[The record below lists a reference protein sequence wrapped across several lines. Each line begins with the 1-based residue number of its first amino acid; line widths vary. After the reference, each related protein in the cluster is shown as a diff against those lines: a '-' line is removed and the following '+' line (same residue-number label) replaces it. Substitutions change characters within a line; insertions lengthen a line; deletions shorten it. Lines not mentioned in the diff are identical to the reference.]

1 MKSPQIANGYT
12 PIANELLEALVLYK
26 LTQAEYKVVMA
37 VIRRTYGY
45 HKKMDA
51 IGNSR
56 IALMTGLE
64 RNHVGKVVRQLIKKQ
79 ILLCNCEGYKNSLGL
94 NKNYAEWGQVKSG
107 DVDTPVDDQ
116 SGDMDTLVQN
126 LSGDLHTLVVGICAP
141 QFDDKSG
148 DVDTPPINKVKESIK
163 KELPPHGNSNKN
175 GSDEIE
181 FCGGGELGIGLEKNK
196 SSNSIGSLIYPK
208 SMSLAEQQ
216 YANEIVKS
224 CGQNAQEVVDV
235 LAAALKNGKVQTSS
249 LNLLSGL
256 VRRFNSNNFDPAPGY
271 IIKINREK
279 IQLAAQSIVINKPRD
294 KEKNKARMEQF
305 RTETRLR

>member
-126 LSGDLHTLVVGICAP
+126 LSGDLHTLVVGMCAP
-141 QFDDKSG
+141 QFGDKSG
-148 DVDTPPINKVKESIK
+148 DVDTPPINIVKESIK
-163 KELPPHGNSNKN
+163 KTLLPLSESNTIATDN
-175 GSDEIE
+175 LDFS
-181 FCGGGELGIGLEKNK
+181 GGGVLGNGLEKSK
-196 SSNSIGSLIYPK
+196 SSNSTGSLIYPK
-208 SMSLAEQQ
+208 SMSLKEQQ

-224 CGQNAQEVVDV
+224 CGVMAQEVVDV

-256 VRRFNSNNFDPAPGY
+256 VRRFNSNNFDPALGY

-279 IQLAAQSIVINKPRD
+279 MQIAAQSIGINKPRD
-294 KEKNKARMEQF
+294 KEKNKAFMEQF
-305 RTETRLR
+305 KAETRLR